1 MIEIELAGETVTVKR
16 QITILL
22 GSLII
27 LTIAVAPNNLY
38 SKGIWNLIKDKVIK
52 TPVFLWRVV
61 EFPKNNIALKSP
73 TRLVKMAEASQVAN
87 ELKTPP
93 SPRNAPIIAHTLK
106 VLSKCESNNNPNI
119 VIVDTNGKKSYG
131 KYMFQLQTFYNFGK
145 KYKLI
150 PHDASLK
157 DAENM
162 ILDPLLQEQIATK
175 MLKDG
180 LWYHWKN
187 CLKDIYA

>member
-1 MIEIELAGETVTVKR
+1 MPKR
-16 QITILL
+16 ITILL

-38 SKGIWNLIKDKVIK
+38 SKGLWNFIKDKVIK

-61 EFPKNNIALKSP
+61 EFPQNNIALKSP
-73 TRLVKMAEASQVAN
+73 TRLIKVAEGKQIA
-87 ELKTPP
+87 LDTKTPP
-93 SPRNAPIIAHTLK
+93 SLRNGLKTTKPKLEDILPI
-106 VLSKCESNNNPNI
+106 LSKCESNNNPNI
-119 VIVDTNGKKSYG
+119 VIMDTNKRKSYG
-131 KYMFQLQTFYNFGK
+131 KYMFQLKTFYTFGK

-150 PHDASLK
+150 PHDASLG

-175 MLKDG
+175 MLQEKNG
-180 LWYHWKN
+180 WRHWFH

>member
-1 MIEIELAGETVTVKR
+1 MPKSIK
-16 QITILL
+16 ILL
-22 GSLII
+22 VSLLVIAGMNT
-27 LTIAVAPNNLY
+27 LTANIPYAQDLKQFVD
-38 SKGIWNLIKDKVIK
+38 DKVIK

-61 EFPKNNIALKSP
+61 EFPQNNIALKSP
-73 TRLVKMAEASQVAN
+73 TRLIKVAEGKQIA
-87 ELKTPP
+87 LDTKTPP
-93 SPRNAPIIAHTLK
+93 SPRNEPTIANTLK
-106 VLSKCESNNNPNI
+106 ILSKCESKNNPNI
-119 VIVDTNGKKSYG
+119 VIIDTNNLKSYG

-150 PHDASLK
+150 PHDASLG